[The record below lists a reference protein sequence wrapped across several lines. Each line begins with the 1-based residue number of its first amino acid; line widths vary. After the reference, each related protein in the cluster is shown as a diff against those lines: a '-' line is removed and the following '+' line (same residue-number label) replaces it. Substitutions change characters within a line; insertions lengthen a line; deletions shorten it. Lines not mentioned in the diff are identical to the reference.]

1 MYQCFFSG
9 LSSNIP
15 QTHQSSASS
24 KRESEGKGNSHPLT
38 YEQFR
43 KRKET
48 SRTNVLPKK
57 AKSCKAKENDKPE
70 VVKIQIGIKEFSGDG
85 TLKMLKGRTLPVA
98 VNNNINAND
107 LLQMALA
114 KHTKHFRSFNGDME
128 TFVLLYPDNTVVN
141 LLPGSSELFS
151 LKEYKKDLGKPYSRI
166 YFYLCH
172 VDCLKKFEADTN
184 SEDSLEREN
193 GNDQPE
199 SHTRRELSP
208 MLKNTQPIRPFLFD
222 DNDDVPADSITRS
235 YQSTTEKS
243 ATVTCPTCYEQFPVA
258 EIEMHADVCASQF
271 DPIGTVLL
279 ETELEEPGDEEI
291 NMLCFENPSQA
302 PNTGDQNDNSSI
314 FQVPITCNE
323 NDNASTALREQIRE
337 TVAALQTDNV
347 DQNVNRLSIR
357 RRYAFQDYVAARRKP
372 RRRFNPNGMLKVS
385 FIGEPAVDDGGPRR
399 EFYSGIH

>member
-1 MYQCFFSG
+1 M
-9 LSSNIP
+9 
-15 QTHQSSASS
+15 
-24 KRESEGKGNSHPLT
+24 
-38 YEQFR
+38 
-43 KRKET
+43 
-48 SRTNVLPKK
+48 
-57 AKSCKAKENDKPE
+57 
-70 VVKIQIGIKEFSGDG
+70 KIQIGIKEFSGDG

-114 KHTKHFRSFNGDME
+114 KHTEHFRSFNGDME

-172 VDCLKKFEADTN
+172 VDCLKKFEADIN

-199 SHTRRELSP
+199 SHTGRELSP

-279 ETELEEPGDEEI
+279 ETELEVPGDEEI
-291 NMLCFENPSQA
+291 NMLCFENPLQA

-323 NDNASTALREQIRE
+323 NDNASTVLR
-337 TVAALQTDNV
+337 
-347 DQNVNRLSIR
+347 
-357 RRYAFQDYVAARRKP
+357 
-372 RRRFNPNGMLKVS
+372 
-385 FIGEPAVDDGGPRR
+385 
-399 EFYSGIH
+399 